1 MRSQEEMSKIDD
13 KLITA
18 ILSTISAIAV
28 GYVPVWVA
36 RINIGKPP
44 TQREQIE
51 RLKRENARLKQELRQ
66 LKKRGQ
72 NNVK

>member
-1 MRSQEEMSKIDD
+1 MIRIDD

-36 RINIGKPP
+36 RINAGKPP
-44 TQREQIE
+44 TKKQEIE
-51 RLKRENARLKQELRQ
+51 RLKRENAQLKQELRQ
-66 LKKRGQ
+66 LKKRG
-72 NNVK
+72 K